1 MSRNSNTIKKCDTS
15 DEKIG
20 RLDTAYERISD
31 LNDISIEITQTENQI
46 KKKKKFRVLTGAQPK

>member
-31 LNDISIEITQTENQI
+31 LNMTQLNQ
-46 KKKKKFRVLTGAQPK
+46 